1 MAIEQKGGSG
11 LPGIVE
17 LDPGP
22 PTRSLRLKIVET
34 VITNGEP
41 ALIGPPLDELIDRL
55 NQIKVSEDIQ
65 NLSFYVDELER
76 MREKEASENNR
87 AVGVW
92 EKIKKLSQPQRQIII
107 DGHPVGGKT
116 TAVVAGILTS
126 VVGAGIFIKL
136 THHHSKPVSPKE
148 PK

>member
-1 MAIEQKGGSG
+1 MAIEQRGGSA

-22 PTRSLRLKIVET
+22 HTRSLRLKIVET

-55 NQIKVSEDIQ
+55 NKIKVSEDMQ

-76 MREKEASENNR
+76 MREKETGENNR
-87 AVGVW
+87 AVGIW
-92 EKIKKLSQPQRQIII
+92 EKIKKLSHPQRQIII

-126 VVGAGIFIKL
+126 VVGAGIFMKL
-136 THHHSKPVSPKE
+136 THHHPKPTPKE
-148 PK
+148 QK